1 MLFLLCVYVQ
11 IDQMHE
17 SALIQFEVSTQTS
30 IKSLDP
36 GVIGQE
42 KELDSKLMF
51 FFSACNKKCNKW
63 I

>member
-1 MLFLLCVYVQ
+1 
-11 IDQMHE
+11 MHE

-51 FFSACNKKCNKW
+51 FFSACNKKCNQ
-63 I
+63 